1 MQTKAVKKKPGG
13 GYKNR
18 RYLKAGQIKKK
29 PETIKINPDFTVT
42 E

>member
-1 MQTKAVKKKPGG
+1 MQTEAVKKKPGE

-18 RYLKAGQIKKK
+18 RCLKAGQIKKK
-29 PETIKINPDFTVT
+29 PETTRINPDFTVT